1 MNNNKPRLSLDE
13 QIQHLKEKGIL
24 FNIMD
29 EDSAKQYLKYNN
41 NYYKLTS
48 FRKNYDKHPGGKNKG
63 QYIKLEFAY
72 LVDMSIIDMRLRYRI
87 VEMALDIEHH
97 TKLQLLR
104 KIDEYDEDGYQIVK
118 DYIDSLDD
126 RQKNHFESEINR
138 NRRSIYCRN
147 IIEKYGGNYPV
158 WAFLEIISFGKLV
171 GFYRYCAN
179 RFSDKEMKDDYYRLL
194 TCKKIRNG
202 AAHSN
207 CILNDLRPHTA
218 EHHTN
223 KEITK
228 ELIHIPHMN
237 SNFRKN
243 KMSNTRIQQII
254 TLLYMHKK
262 IVRSE
267 GIALYE
273 SGELKKLIRRID
285 RNSNYYKTNKLIQET
300 FRFFEMVVDSWF

>member
-1 MNNNKPRLSLDE
+1 MMENDKPRLSLDE
-13 QIQHLKEKGIL
+13 QIQHLKDKGIL

-29 EDSAKQYLKYNN
+29 EESAKQYLKYNN

-48 FRKNYDKHPGGKNKG
+48 FRKNYDKHPGGENKG
-63 QYIKLEFAY
+63 KYIRLEFAY

-104 KIDEYDEDGYQIVK
+104 KMMSMMRMVIKLSKIILIHWTIGIRK
-118 DYIDSLDD
+118 I
-126 RQKNHFESEINR
+126 FSEINR
-138 NRRSIYCRN
+138 NKRSIYCRD
-147 IIEKYGGNYPV
+147 IIEKYEGNYPV
-158 WAFLEIISFGKLV
+158 WAFIEIVSFGELV
-171 GFYRYCAN
+171 GFYHYCAK
-179 RFSDKEMKDDYYRLL
+179 RYSDKEMIDDYYRLL

-207 CILNDLRPHTA
+207 CILNDLKPHTA

-223 KEITK
+223 KEIIK
-228 ELIHIPHMN
+228 ELICIPHMN

-243 KMSNTRIQQII
+243 KMSNARIQQII

-267 GIALYE
+267 GVALYE
-273 SGELKKLIRRID
+273 SGELKKLMRRID
-285 RNSNYYKTNKLIQET
+285 RNSNYYKTNKLVQGT
-300 FRFFEMVVDSWF
+300 FKFLELIVDSWF

>member
-1 MNNNKPRLSLDE
+1 MENNKPRLSLDE
-13 QIQHLKEKGIL
+13 QIQHLKDKGIL

-48 FRKNYDKHPGGKNKG
+48 FRKNYDKHPGGENEGK
-63 QYIKLEFAY
+63 YINLEFAY

-104 KIDEYDEDGYQIVK
+104 KIDEYDEDGYQIVR
-118 DYIDSLDD
+118 DYINSLDD
-126 RQKNHFESEINR
+126 SHKNNFESEIS
-138 NRRSIYCRN
+138 RSRGNTYCGN
-147 IIEKYGGNYPV
+147 IIKKYDRNYPV
-158 WAFLEIISFGKLV
+158 WVFLEIIPFGRMV
-171 GFYRYCAN
+171 AFYYFCAN
-179 RFSDKEMKDDYYRLL
+179 RFSDKSMKDNWYRLL
-194 TCKKIRNG
+194 ACKEIRNA

-218 EHHTN
+218 EHLTN

-228 ELIHIPHMN
+228 RLISIEHMN

-243 KMSNTRIQQII
+243 RMSNARIQQII

-262 IVRSE
+262 MVRSE
-267 GIALYE
+267 GAALYE
-273 SGELKKLIRRID
+273 SGELKKLMRRID
-285 RNSNYYKTNKLIQET
+285 RNSHYYETNQVIQGT
-300 FRFFEMVVDSWF
+300 FKFLGLVIDSWF

>member
-1 MNNNKPRLSLDE
+1 MMENDKPRLSLDE
-13 QIQHLKEKGIL
+13 QIQHLKDKGIL

-29 EDSAKQYLKYNN
+29 EESAKQYLKYNN

-48 FRKNYDKHPGGKNKG
+48 FRKNYDKHPGGENKG
-63 QYIKLEFAY
+63 KYIRLEFTY
-72 LVDMSIIDMRLRYRI
+72 LVDVLIIDMRIRYRI

-104 KIDEYDEDGYQIVK
+104 KMMSMMRMVIKLSKIILIHWTIGIRK
-118 DYIDSLDD
+118 I
-126 RQKNHFESEINR
+126 FSEINR
-138 NRRSIYCRN
+138 NKRSIYCRD
-147 IIEKYGGNYPV
+147 IIEKYEGNYPV
-158 WAFLEIISFGKLV
+158 WAFIEIVSFGELV
-171 GFYRYCAN
+171 GFYHYCAK
-179 RFSDKEMKDDYYRLL
+179 RYSDKEMIDDYYRLL

-207 CILNDLRPHTA
+207 SILNDLRPHTA

-223 KEITK
+223 KEIIK
-228 ELIHIPHMN
+228 ELVCIPHMN

-243 KMSNTRIQQII
+243 KMSNARIQQII

-267 GIALYE
+267 GVALYE
-273 SGELKKLIRRID
+273 SGELKKLMRRID
-285 RNSNYYKTNKLIQET
+285 RNSNYYKTNKLVQGT
-300 FRFFEMVVDSWF
+300 FKFLELIVDSWF

>member
-1 MNNNKPRLSLDE
+1 MENNKPRLSLDE
-13 QIQHLKEKGIL
+13 QIQHLKDKGIL

-29 EDSAKQYLKYNN
+29 EESAKQYLKYNN

>member
-1 MNNNKPRLSLDE
+1 MENNKPRLSLDE
-13 QIQHLKEKGIL
+13 QIQHLKDKGIL

-29 EDSAKQYLKYNN
+29 EESAKQYLKYNN

-87 VEMALDIEHH
+87 VEMALDIKHH